1 MYLGWL
7 EKSKLLFPDL
17 GVMVIGD
24 KFMIYKIRRFSTT
37 DTPIN
42 PSEATK
48 FKVDLNRITTQMG
61 STTEDPT
68 K

>member
-7 EKSKLLFPDL
+7 EKSNLLFPDL
-17 GVMVIGD
+17 GVMIIGDD

-61 STTEDPT
+61 STEDPT

>member
-1 MYLGWL
+1 
-7 EKSKLLFPDL
+7 
-17 GVMVIGD
+17 MVIGD

-48 FKVDLNRITTQMG
+48 FKVDLNRITTQIG

>member
-1 MYLGWL
+1 MI
-7 EKSKLLFPDL
+7 
-17 GVMVIGD
+17 IGD

-37 DTPIN
+37 DVPIN

-61 STTEDPT
+61 STEDPT